1 MSRALVEYGMNNDI
15 SQGSQIFV
23 AVLRGMD
30 HNDPRR
36 IMILECY
43 SAGFRAVFITMAAV
57 SVSAL
62 VVSLV
67 MEDRS
72 MTDSQSQDV

>member
-1 MSRALVEYGMNNDI
+1 
-15 SQGSQIFV
+15 
-23 AVLRGMD
+23 
-30 HNDPRR
+30 
-36 IMILECY
+36 MILECY
-43 SAGFRAVFITMAAV
+43 SSGFRAVFITMAAV

-72 MTDSQSQDV
+72 MTDS